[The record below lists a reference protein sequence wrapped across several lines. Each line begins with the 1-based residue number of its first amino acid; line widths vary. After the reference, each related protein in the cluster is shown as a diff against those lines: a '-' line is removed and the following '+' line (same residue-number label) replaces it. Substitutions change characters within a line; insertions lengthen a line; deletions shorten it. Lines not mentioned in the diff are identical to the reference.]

1 MPPVKIIKQSAK
13 NSLKGKWDIAI
24 AIGSLFIAVLC
35 IGALTISVLS
45 SFFAGFSNTSVGVI
59 LSAIIVV
66 GLWQFL
72 GVPLLYGS
80 LRWAWYTSLGEN
92 VPFYEVFYYFE
103 DGYSYI
109 RSISLG
115 FRIFVRFIL
124 ILIVCFAPYAV
135 ISIICAPGLYNLFN
149 LSMPYFV
156 SSLWALGNV
165 LRLFGAI
172 LSFFLLIRYFSA
184 PLILINDKNISP
196 QEALELSVVISK
208 YSNGRT
214 LLFLSSFFLWFI
226 LSGLMLPLLYIVPY
240 FLVAYAAESKALIDN
255 YNGIAKFQA
264 SKMYPHYQPDKF
276 R

>member
-1 MPPVKIIKQSAK
+1 MKNTNTIIAEALLKNFTVKNHKDATINGSQVGADIY
-13 NSLKGKWDIAI
+13 GKWDIAI

-124 ILIVCFAPYAV
+124 ILIVFFFNIY
-135 ISIICAPGLYNLFN
+135 SFLFLFKKLFRVLN
-149 LSMPYFV
+149 CYF
-156 SSLWALGNV
+156 N
-165 LRLFGAI
+165 I
-172 LSFFLLIRYFSA
+172 KYYFFLQ
-184 PLILINDKNISP
+184 KNKKSFDF
-196 QEALELSVVISK
+196 
-208 YSNGRT
+208 
-214 LLFLSSFFLWFI
+214 LFTSITFVF
-226 LSGLMLPLLYIVPY
+226 
-240 FLVAYAAESKALIDN
+240 
-255 YNGIAKFQA
+255 
-264 SKMYPHYQPDKF
+264 
-276 R
+276 